1 MAVSTDSFF
10 SGAKPGDQRQLV
22 GNDTQFDQHSKPKH
36 AVGTQMTTVD
46 GRKFRYAHFGADTA
60 AGLLVSQDLSESSL
74 LDVDL
79 VAPGSAADTTDGTIG
94 SFFVQATEAAVTADQ
109 FAGGYLSTED
119 DTGEGFTYFIKG
131 NTATNDPV
139 TGDIRIELVDS
150 IQVAVVAATTGNI
163 LGSQYA
169 NLEAAT
175 TTDIAVAGVTASTMD
190 VSDKAFGWVQTAGIA
205 TVGTD
210 GTVVIGSGCIIA
222 ADAGEVAPAVETDIL
237 ERVGVCYQ
245 VAADTEHS
253 VIKLTLE

>member
-1 MAVSTDSFF
+1 MAVSTTSFF
-10 SGAKPGDQRQLV
+10 SGSKPGDQRQLM
-22 GNDTQFDQHSKPKH
+22 GIDSQFDKHTKPKH
-36 AVGTQMTTVD
+36 AIGTQMTTID
-46 GRKFRYAHFGADTA
+46 GRGFRYAHFGADTN

-74 LDVDL
+74 LDVDI
-79 VAPGSAADTTDGTIG
+79 VAPASANTTTDGTIG
-94 SFFVQATEAAVTADQ
+94 SKFVQATEAAVTANQ

-139 TGDIRIELVDS
+139 TGDIRIELVDP

-169 NLEAAT
+169 NLEAAN
-175 TTDIAVAGVTASTMD
+175 TTDIAASGVSCSTMD
-190 VSDKAFGWVQTAGIA
+190 VSDKAYGWVQTKGIA

-210 GTVVIGSGCIIA
+210 GTLVIGSGCIIA
-222 ADAGEVAPAVETDIL
+222 ADAGELAPAVETDIL

-253 VIKLTLE
+253 VVKLTLE